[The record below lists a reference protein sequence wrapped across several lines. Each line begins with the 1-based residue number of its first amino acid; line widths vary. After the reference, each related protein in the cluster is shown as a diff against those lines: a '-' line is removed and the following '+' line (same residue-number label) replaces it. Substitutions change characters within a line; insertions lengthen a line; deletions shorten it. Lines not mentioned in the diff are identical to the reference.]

1 MMHDKHYIYFII
13 FFPYLIIYF
22 FIHHYRVVI
31 WFLSLLVTPDWT
43 TPCLSERRRAFWRS
57 LRPSCCASGP
67 TSPAST
73 KWRYVLKILKFTL
86 TKCQKIGNDNWQS
99 EMNLTPTEC
108 PAEGKRLERTLYLL
122 AACHSLWWL
131 WKQNA
136 SRRKIFTPVSAFVLF
151 LPQMSHWIERN
162 CMKYMFLQM
171 LFEKC
176 WFKNRRVSLCCN
188 PRAALRGDV
197 KPGQGEADTAV
208 LLSHVHW
215 PTYGPPLVHWITS
228 GSSQCVWFMYLLAS
242 MWELVLCVCVYMWSC
257 ECAGHT
263 AVHWLLWPLL
273 ESLSR
278 KFCMA
283 GIFDPMPSHGSLQFC
298 RQHTMPAVHYI
309 HSRNVCC
316 GVLL

>member
-1 MMHDKHYIYFII
+1 
-13 FFPYLIIYF
+13 
-22 FIHHYRVVI
+22 
-31 WFLSLLVTPDWT
+31 
-43 TPCLSERRRAFWRS
+43 
-57 LRPSCCASGP
+57 
-67 TSPAST
+67 
-73 KWRYVLKILKFTL
+73 
-86 TKCQKIGNDNWQS
+86 
-99 EMNLTPTEC
+99 MNLAPAEC
-108 PAEGKRLERTLYLL
+108 PAEGKRLERTLFIFSQHVIRCDGSESRMLREEKYLRL
-122 AACHSLWWL
+122 
-131 WKQNA
+131 
-136 SRRKIFTPVSAFVLF
+136 FSAFVLF

-215 PTYGPPLVHWITS
+215 PTYWPPLVHLITS
-228 GSSQCVWFMYLLAS
+228 GCSQCVWFLYLLAS

-283 GIFDPMPSHGSLQFC
+283 GIFDPMPSQGSLQFC
-298 RQHTMPAVHYI
+298 RKHTMPAVHYT
-309 HSRNVCC
+309 HSRNVCS